1 MAILLGVSP
10 GTWVAFWVHFGLV
23 VVSLCS
29 LDLAVLPR
37 VCLGIHISLRVPEY
51 GSHPLGLSGHDGPP
65 LGEFRYL
72 GLSLVLFRFCGPFKG
87 SSGLGCP
94 P

>member
-10 GTWVAFWVHFGLV
+10 GAWVAFWVQFGLV

-29 LDLAVLPR
+29 LDLAVFPK

-65 LGEFRYL
+65 LGEFQYL
-72 GLSLVLFRFCGPFKG
+72 GLSLVLFRSCGPF
-87 SSGLGCP
+87 
-94 P
+94 